1 MIYRSLQLSIMVWA
15 LLRTVI
21 AASLLAPAA
30 LQVQAGLRVEV
41 RPTASLGVRIADV
54 DQAAMKRL
62 KLPQERGVLITAV
75 EDNAPAKQ
83 AGLHADDVLWRF
95 RGEDLYSVTQLRRLV
110 HETPPGRSVHID
122 FYRAGVLKR
131 ATLVLAADES
141 RQEFTLDVPGFRY
154 SFPHDFSF
162 EPFFERRGPRLG
174 ITVVALTGQ
183 LAAHLGAQGGLLV
196 TAVEPEGPAERA
208 GIKAGDVI
216 ERVDGH
222 LIDNKADLREATAG
236 KTMISVEIVRDRKRR
251 KITVRFEAQPPGG
264 SAV

>member
-1 MIYRSLQLSIMVWA
+1 MVYEKILQAVGASSLRLVCAETPGFILIYRSLQLSIMVWA

-95 RGEDLYSVTQLRRLV
+95 RGEDLYSEMLV
-110 HETPPGRSVHID
+110 RKSARWPGSWGKASLNA
-122 FYRAGVLKR
+122 AGCC
-131 ATLVLAADES
+131 
-141 RQEFTLDVPGFRY
+141 
-154 SFPHDFSF
+154 
-162 EPFFERRGPRLG
+162 
-174 ITVVALTGQ
+174 
-183 LAAHLGAQGGLLV
+183 
-196 TAVEPEGPAERA
+196 
-208 GIKAGDVI
+208 
-216 ERVDGH
+216 
-222 LIDNKADLREATAG
+222 
-236 KTMISVEIVRDRKRR
+236 
-251 KITVRFEAQPPGG
+251 
-264 SAV
+264 